1 MPKPV
6 VVVTDSAAMLPPD
19 VAEEGRVVV
28 MPLQVIIGDEAY
40 DEGTPEASPAAVA
53 AALTAK
59 HRVSTSRPAPAAF
72 GELYRRLADEGAEEI
87 VSVHLS
93 GDMSGTLE
101 SAQVAARTA
110 PVPVTAVDTR
120 TVGPCQGLAAL
131 AAAAAVRDGRTAAQ
145 AAAAAR
151 AQAEAST
158 SYFYVDTLEHLRRG
172 GRIGAAAALLGAALA
187 VKPLLAVEDGRVMP
201 RERVRTAGRALARL
215 EDLAVEA
222 AGEREVDVCVAHLAA
237 EDRARALAERL
248 ADRLG
253 DRLGG
258 QEVRCGELPAVLGA
272 HVGPGMLAVA
282 VAPALAR

>member
-1 MPKPV
+1 MAKRV

-19 VAEEGRVVV
+19 VAEASGVVV

-53 AALTAK
+53 AVLTAK
-59 HRVSTSRPAPAAF
+59 GRVSTSRPAPAAF
-72 GELYRRLADEGAEEI
+72 GELYARLAAEGAEEI

-120 TVGPCQGLAAL
+120 TVGPCQGM
-131 AAAAAVRDGRTAAQ
+131 AAVA

-151 AQAEAST
+151 QGATAAEAAKAAMARAEAST
-158 SYFYVDTLEHLRRG
+158 SFFYVDTLEHIRRG
-172 GRIGAAAALLGAALA
+172 GRIGAAAALVGTALA
-187 VKPLLAVEDGRVMP
+187 VKPLLAVEEGRIVS
-201 RERVRTAGRALARL
+201 RERVRTSTRALARL

-222 AGEREVDVCVAHLAA
+222 VGEEQVEVFVAHMATP
-237 EDRARALAERL
+237 DRAEALAERL
-248 ADRLG
+248 TERLG
-253 DRLGG
+253 DRLG
-258 QEVRCGELPAVLGA
+258 ERPVRCAELAAVLGA

-282 VAPALAR
+282 VAPALTA

>member
-1 MPKPV
+1 MAKRV

-19 VAEEGRVVV
+19 VAEASGVVV

-53 AALTAK
+53 AVLTAK
-59 HRVSTSRPAPAAF
+59 GRVSTSRPAPAAF
-72 GELYRRLADEGAEEI
+72 GELYARLAAEGAEEI

-120 TVGPCQGLAAL
+120 TVGPCQGMAAV
-131 AAAAAVRDGRTAAQ
+131 AAATAARQ
-145 AAAAAR
+145 GATAAEAAKAAMAR
-151 AQAEAST
+151 AEAST
-158 SYFYVDTLEHLRRG
+158 SFFYVDTLEHIRRG
-172 GRIGAAAALLGAALA
+172 GRIGAAAALVGTALA
-187 VKPLLAVEDGRVMP
+187 VKPLLAVEEGRIVS
-201 RERVRTAGRALARL
+201 RERVRTSTRALARL

-222 AGEREVDVCVAHLAA
+222 VGEEQVEVFVAHMATP
-237 EDRARALAERL
+237 DRAEALAERL
-248 ADRLG
+248 TERLG
-253 DRLGG
+253 DRLADRP
-258 QEVRCGELPAVLGA
+258 VRCAELAAVLGA

-282 VAPALAR
+282 VAPALTA